1 MNILIINGSPKGERS
16 DTLKIARAFV
26 EGTGETADVIDTM
39 RVSVKPCLGCYACWR
54 KTPGKCVQTDD
65 MAGILEKILGSDL
78 VIWSSPL
85 YCYGFPSNCKALFD
99 RLLPLA
105 LPAQNVDEH
114 GHTVHPGRER
124 IKTRIMLVSGCGFP
138 DRAGNYDGMEFQ
150 FKRMFSEDCPMIL
163 CVEAP
168 LLSVPEAKPL
178 AERYLS
184 FARKA
189 GGEYKAKGKI
199 SPETQALLDAPM
211 LAPEEYRA
219 RVGRG

>member
-1 MNILIINGSPKGERS
+1 MNVLIINGSPKGERS

-26 EGTGETADVIDTM
+26 EGMGERAEVIDTM

-54 KTPGKCVQTDD
+54 KTPGKCVQQDD
-65 MAGILEKILGSDL
+65 MAGILERILNSDL

-105 LPAQNVDEH
+105 LPAQGVDER
-114 GHTVHPGRER
+114 GRTVHPGRGE
-124 IKTRIMLVSGCGFP
+124 IHTRIMLVSGGGFP
-138 DRAGNYDGMEFQ
+138 DRAGNFDGMEFQ
-150 FKRMFSEDCPMIL
+150 FKRMFSDDCPIVF
-163 CVEAP
+163 CAEAP
-168 LLSVPEAKPL
+168 LLSIEEARPL
-178 AERYLS
+178 ALRYLS
-184 FARKA
+184 CAKKA
-189 GGEYKAKGKI
+189 GEEYKAFGYI

-211 LAPEEYRA
+211 LAPDEYRA

>member
-1 MNILIINGSPKGERS
+1 
-16 DTLKIARAFV
+16 
-26 EGTGETADVIDTM
+26 
-39 RVSVKPCLGCYACWR
+39 
-54 KTPGKCVQTDD
+54 
-65 MAGILEKILGSDL
+65 
-78 VIWSSPL
+78 
-85 YCYGFPSNCKALFD
+85 
-99 RLLPLA
+99 
-105 LPAQNVDEH
+105 
-114 GHTVHPGRER
+114 
-124 IKTRIMLVSGCGFP
+124 
-138 DRAGNYDGMEFQ
+138 MEFQ